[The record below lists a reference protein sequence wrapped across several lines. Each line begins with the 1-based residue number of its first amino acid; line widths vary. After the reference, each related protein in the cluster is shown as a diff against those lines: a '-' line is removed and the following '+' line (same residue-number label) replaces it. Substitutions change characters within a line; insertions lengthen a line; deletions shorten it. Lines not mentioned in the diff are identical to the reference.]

1 MLMENNQAS
10 IYGAA
15 CTVQKIINAMKVINK
30 RSKIMSRLQT
40 LAALLNDIA
49 QTRRGSDPRS
59 FIDDSIIL
67 SEEIEMA
74 YKLVL
79 VILAYGQEMLDFE
92 MVDDG
97 SIAIDRMTEVKSI
110 IEEFAAVR
118 TKLQQSFMS
127 WN

>member
-10 IYGAA
+10 IYDAV
-15 CTVQKIINAMKVINK
+15 CTVQKVINTLK
-30 RSKIMSRLQT
+30 LINKHSKIISRLQT
-40 LAALLNDIA
+40 LAALLNDIS

-74 YKLVL
+74 YKLIL
-79 VILAYGQEMLDFE
+79 VILAYGQDVLNFE

-97 SIAIDRMTEVKSI
+97 SMAIDRMTEIKNT
-110 IEEFAAVR
+110 IEEFASVR
-118 TKLQQSFMS
+118 SQIQQSFMS